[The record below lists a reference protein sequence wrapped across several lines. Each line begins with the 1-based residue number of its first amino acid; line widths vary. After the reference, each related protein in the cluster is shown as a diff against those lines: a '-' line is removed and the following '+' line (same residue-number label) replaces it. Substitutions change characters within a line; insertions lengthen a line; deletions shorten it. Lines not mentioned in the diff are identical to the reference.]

1 MLSPWI
7 RLGATPSS
15 RDQFLDK
22 IEMIGSARQVEGPF
36 ACYITGDS
44 AQERALLGVGGH
56 PRHQMI
62 FERDGVELA

>member
-22 IEMIGSARQVEGPF
+22 IEMIGSARRVEGPF
-36 ACYITGDS
+36 ACYNHRGF
-44 AQERALLGVGGH
+44 RASHGYDEMTKHSREEFVLVSI
-56 PRHQMI
+56 R
-62 FERDGVELA
+62 LA